1 MSGTWMDSR
10 TDALGLPVVPSQ
22 APLLKLYLSRAPSR
36 TSKLGWIRS
45 GAWVYLCGC
54 GIVGPRPPL
63 GLSWFGLSLVN
74 RPSIKTRLHPA
85 PICPFLNTFF
95 SVGISLVQAWGIKY
109 SDHHSSLDY
118 VTKTIIGGYTLYA
131 AADSCVLLLLS
142 SPSGTVCCPLK
153 ELSSCLLSL
162 PRLLW
167 AVGKESF
174 LIGQRLPLS
183 WVICWFNPT

>member
-1 MSGTWMDSR
+1 MPVGLWSADNPAGFHTADLLLSKNTAAILGWHCSLRQWRHMSGTWMDSR

-109 SDHHSSLDY
+109 SDHH
-118 VTKTIIGGYTLYA
+118 
-131 AADSCVLLLLS
+131 
-142 SPSGTVCCPLK
+142 
-153 ELSSCLLSL
+153 
-162 PRLLW
+162 
-167 AVGKESF
+167 
-174 LIGQRLPLS
+174 
-183 WVICWFNPT
+183 